1 MVQSIAKP
9 AGNGVIAVIAEVF
22 QWEKTQ
28 SGQGVIVKQDG
39 STVFLLEVFKVGA
52 DPLPV
57 CTDGCSFPVSLIFGK
72 IVSQDAL
79 TIYLNRIVDR
89 VPVPEH
95 DTVGAVCNVAEG
107 VKPELARIWKPCDIS
122 LSLCL

>member
-39 STVFLLEVFKVGA
+39 STVFLLQVTKVGA

-72 IVSQDAL
+72 IV
-79 TIYLNRIVDR
+79 
-89 VPVPEH
+89 
-95 DTVGAVCNVAEG
+95 
-107 VKPELARIWKPCDIS
+107 
-122 LSLCL
+122 

>member
-39 STVFLLEVFKVGA
+39 CTVFLLQVTKVGA

-57 CTDGCSFPVSLIFGK
+57 CADGCSFPVSLIFGK
-72 IVSQDAL
+72 IV
-79 TIYLNRIVDR
+79 
-89 VPVPEH
+89 
-95 DTVGAVCNVAEG
+95 
-107 VKPELARIWKPCDIS
+107 
-122 LSLCL
+122 